1 MGEKSNPLG
10 MASLVLGIVAAALVF
25 GIGTCGLVA
34 ANQGWIRVIAT
45 PLFVCGASSAFLAFI
60 GLVTGAAGLLG
71 GRPKATA
78 VVGLVLG
85 LIAICL
91 FIGAVNAIA
100 NLN

>member
-10 MASLVLGIVAAALVF
+10 ITSLVLGIVAAALVF

-45 PLFVCGASSAFLAFI
+45 PLFVCGASSTFLAFI
-60 GLVTGAAGLLG
+60 GLITGITGLWG
-71 GRPKATA
+71 DRPKATA
-78 VVGLVLG
+78 AVGLVLG
-85 LIAICL
+85 IIAICL
-91 FIGAVNAIA
+91 FIGAVNTIA